1 MKSIIKIYNMESH
14 RDSNII
20 QETVSQNSGVIAS
33 EISLAKKE
41 FVVIYNEAFLSIQ
54 EIIDSIE
61 DLGYVVSESKS

>member
-20 QETVSQNSGVIAS
+20 QESVAKNSGVIAS

-41 FVVIYNEAFLSIQ
+41 IVVIYDEAFLSVQDIV
-54 EIIDSIE
+54 DSIE
-61 DLGYVVSESKS
+61 DLGYVVESKS